1 MVSVM
6 FDVTRKDRP
15 WRRMAWS
22 LPRPGAGVT
31 DDPLLPVLRQGARRM
46 PMQAIEAEVEAFL
59 AARAALVDD
68 QGRRRLVRNGHAP
81 ERDRPARGPPAE
93 AVRPRRRRSRAD
105 PVHLGDPAGLLAAN
119 HEPRGAAALAVP
131 RGGVDGLALAA
142 ELPQPLL
149 VHAPGGLGR

>member
-1 MVSVM
+1 
-6 FDVTRKDRP
+6 
-15 WRRMAWS
+15 MAEDGVVA

-31 DDPLLPVLRQGARRM
+31 DDPLLPVLRQGARPL
-46 PMQAIEAEVEAFL
+46 PMQAIEAGVEAFL

-105 PVHLGDPAGLLAAN
+105 PVHLGDPASLLAAS
-119 HEPRGAAALAVP
+119 HEPRGAAASAVP

-149 VHAPGGLGR
+149 VHARCGRRGEANPTDQA